1 MSWHDDDPVVTP
13 PAAPEPAP
21 SRPPAS
27 RPGLRRGVM
36 AAALG
41 ALLLVGGG
49 VAAVSAASPEPSDTP
64 AATQG
69 TDGTTVEP
77 DATGQLERV
86 GRDGQLCP
94 DEDGSGGNGTD
105 DGSSNSSDDS
115 NSDASASDV

>member
-1 MSWHDDDPVVTP
+1 MSWYDDQPVEAP

-21 SRPPAS
+21 SRP
-27 RPGLRRGVM
+27 RPSGLRRGVI

-49 VAAVSAASPEPSDTP
+49 VAAVSAASPEPSEAP

-77 DATGQLERV
+77 DATQEPEHV
-86 GRDGQLCP
+86 GRDGQPCP
-94 DEDGSGGNGTD
+94 DKGGASGTD
-105 DGSSNSSDDS
+105 DGDSNSSDESD
-115 NSDASASDV
+115 SDASASDA

>member
-1 MSWHDDDPVVTP
+1 MSWYDDPPVVTP

-21 SRPPAS
+21 SAPRPQ
-27 RPGLRRGVM
+27 GLRRGVI

-64 AATQG
+64 AATHG

-77 DATGQLERV
+77 DATGQPERV
-86 GRDGQLCP
+86 GPDGEPC
-94 DEDGSGGNGTD
+94 DRDGSGGNGTD
-105 DGSSNSSDDS
+105 DGGSDSSDDS
-115 NSDASASDV
+115 NSDASASDA

>member
-1 MSWHDDDPVVTP
+1 MSWYDDQPVVTP

-21 SRPPAS
+21 SAPRPQ
-27 RPGLRRGVM
+27 GLRRGVI

-49 VAAVSAASPEPSDTP
+49 VAAVSAASPEPSEAP
-64 AATQG
+64 SATQG

-77 DATGQLERV
+77 DASAQPERV
-86 GRDGQLCP
+86 GPDGQPCP

-105 DGSSNSSDDS
+105 DDGSNSSDDS
-115 NSDASASDV
+115 NSDASASDA